1 MRRIEALKR
10 DVACPIGHVPFPLA
24 DMCQTLCDVG
34 NDGWPNLDS
43 LGVNWCQYRRMWE
56 ERNTYFFGIDERGV
70 PVLQTSSDESS
81 AGEFMMGYI
90 LRCDNH
96 CGQQLVSVFQL
107 VAFPQVENIAVVVDS
122 RFLTGEAQT
131 G

>member
-43 LGVNWCQYRRMWE
+43 LGVNWRQYRRMWE
-56 ERNTYFFGIDERGV
+56 ERNTRTFLASMSAVSQFCKRA
-70 PVLQTSSDESS
+70 LMRARLASS
-81 AGEFMMGYI
+81 
-90 LRCDNH
+90 
-96 CGQQLVSVFQL
+96 
-107 VAFPQVENIAVVVDS
+107 
-122 RFLTGEAQT
+122 
-131 G
+131 